1 MKMSRQGPT
10 NSKIRLI
17 SGIKIYFRHPF
28 PRQRNFPIKK
38 ARRSGLFLKGILEA
52 SRIRVIVDGLADAH
66 PADEVADGKAYE
78 GRNEPSKAEL
88 T

>member
-1 MKMSRQGPT
+1 MSPQGPT

-17 SGIKIYFRHPF
+17 SGMENGFFAARMIRRP
-28 PRQRNFPIKK
+28 PNSIKK

-52 SRIRVIVDGLADAH
+52 SRIRVIVDGFADAH
-66 PADEVADGKAYE
+66 LADEVADGKANE
-78 GRNEPSKAEL
+78 GRNEPGKAEL

>member
-1 MKMSRQGPT
+1 MSPQGPT

-17 SGIKIYFRHPF
+17 SGMKNGFFTARTIRRP
-28 PRQRNFPIKK
+28 PDSIKK

-52 SRIRVIVDGLADAH
+52 SRIRVIVDGFVDAH
-66 PADEVADGKAYE
+66 LADEVADGKANE
-78 GRNEPSKAEL
+78 GRNEPGKAEL